1 MCYNIWKINFDY
13 VLYVTKIMKKKIV
26 IYTIYPY
33 ISNHNY
39 LNPKNAITC
48 TCLFF
53 LSSVH
58 VYLVLIFDIFNI
70 KILLII
76 FFLGL
81 FFYIKKTHELLKA
94 EHLRFKVYNF

>member
-26 IYTIYPY
+26 IYKIYPY

-76 FFLGL
+76 IIFWIIFL
-81 FFYIKKTHELLKA
+81 YKENT
-94 EHLRFKVYNF
+94 